1 MTEST
6 SVLNTPVLWINKYL
20 QEKLSIL
27 ILEEVNDRGI
37 WDNTITYNPNDL
49 VNYSDIYYVA
59 KQETLNDVP
68 NVSGNDW
75 AIFDISPDLIPFF
88 PTGPTTLETLQT
100 QFPEGGTMAVW
111 DRMFKMRRGPFPH
124 IKCEQLLYYFYATG
138 LSPNLRM
145 IKIQEAIMRLLDR
158 GDESAQDINLW
169 TKNHGPI
176 DGMVC
181 KFYFH
186 DFKIYQLEEARDIV
200 DFGTARTYAGNK
212 IIIDYD
218 YHQMQDII
226 DSVL

>member
-27 ILEEVNDRGI
+27 ISEEVNNRGLWSFSI
-37 WDNTITYNPNDL
+37 AYSTNDL
-49 VNYSDIYYVA
+49 VEYLGIYYVA
-59 KQETLNDVP
+59 KRASTNKAP
-68 NVSGNDW
+68 NSSSDDW
-75 AIFDISPDLIPFF
+75 QIFDISPDLVPFF

-158 GDESAQDINLW
+158 GDESAQDVNLW
-169 TKNHGPI
+169 AKNHGPI
-176 DGMVC
+176 DGMDC

-218 YHQMQDII
+218 YHQMPDII
-226 DSVL
+226 NSIN

>member
-27 ILEEVNDRGI
+27 ISEEVNDRGI
-37 WDNTITYNPNDL
+37 WNNAVLYNANDL
-49 VNYSDIYYVA
+49 VNYLDIYYVA

-68 NVSGNDW
+68 DSNLDDW
-75 AIFDISPDLIPFF
+75 QIFDISPDLVPFF
-88 PTGPTTLETLQT
+88 PTGPSTLETLQT
-100 QFPEGGTMAVW
+100 QFPENGTMAVY
-111 DRMFKMRRGPFPH
+111 DRMFRMRRGPFPH
-124 IKCEQLLYYFYATG
+124 IKCEQVLYYFYATG
-138 LSPNLRM
+138 LSPNIRM

-158 GDESAQDINLW
+158 EDESAQELNAW
-169 TKNHGPI
+169 TKGKTF
-176 DGMVC
+176 DGMEC

-186 DFKIYQLEEARDIV
+186 NFKIYQLEEARDIV

-226 DSVL
+226 GSIN